1 MNLKLRQTTDKIFTF
16 SSGFAVVLMVLALIL
31 ILGPIFKKGST
42 AVFFEGTNEFR
53 KMQYNLFHRGDPQ
66 KIKAEQFKI
75 DRARKTALD
84 IYLKFAAGL
93 DTESLYKQTKKIYRK
108 YKIQLNNRV
117 EANQLTKKQA
127 RKLKK
132 IAKKTRNKILEA
144 LESENKNQALD
155 AIIAAENLANNKNF
169 KHTAAAEYAKISG
182 IYKNVVKT
190 VDLKKRKEYAKSL
203 TKVKEILRRLFG
215 PLPGEELPAVQFE
228 QYGATRW
235 DMAKIELDS
244 LLWEKKFI
252 SQEGSKELVEKKVR
266 RSASFAG
273 TAMENFFG
281 IVERDIKKMLQPK
294 STIYLNY
301 FTDKHTVSYFFGGV
315 GQEIVG
321 TSYITVLSMLF
332 AFPLGLVTAAFL
344 AEVKPQGKHS
354 GIVNIVLRI
363 IRTCINTLAGV
374 PSIVFGLFGLA
385 FFVLKVQ
392 PALGLSKEVS
402 ILAGAMT
409 LSVLI
414 LPVIIRAS
422 EEAIRSVPVHYK
434 EASLALGASKLRTF
448 VTVTMPAALPG
459 ILTGVILSMSRA
471 AGETAPLIFTA
482 VAMTGITA
490 ASVFDST
497 QILSYGSMDLATGAR
512 EGMRL
517 PHKQYGMVMTLIL
530 LVLLL
535 NITAIII
542 RWRVSKKLR
551 G

>member
-1 MNLKLRQTTDKIFTF
+1 MNLKLRQTTDKIFTI
-16 SSGFAVVLMVLALIL
+16 SSGFAVVLMILALVL
-31 ILGPIFKKGST
+31 ILGPIFIKGSS
-42 AVFFEGTNEFR
+42 AVFFKGTNEFR
-53 KMQYNLFHRGDPQ
+53 KMQYNLFDRGD
-66 KIKAEQFKI
+66 IKELNAERDEINK
-75 DRARKTALD
+75 ARKPALD
-84 IYLKFAAGL
+84 VYMNFAAGL
-93 DTESLYKQTKKIYRK
+93 DTESLHKLTKKIYRN
-108 YKIQLNNRV
+108 YKKQL
-117 EANQLTKKQA
+117 ANQVDAHSITKKQA

-132 IAKKTRNKILEA
+132 LAKKTRDNILDA
-144 LESENKNQALD
+144 LESDAKSDALKSIVK
-155 AIIAAENLANNKNF
+155 AKSLAENPAFKN
-169 KHTAAAEYAKISG
+169 TAAVEYVRITST
-182 IYKNVVKT
+182 YKTVVET

-203 TKVKEILRRLFG
+203 SKVKEILRRLFG
-215 PLPGEELPAVQFE
+215 PLPGEETPAVQFE
-228 QYGATRW
+228 QYGSTRW
-235 DMAKIELDS
+235 DMAQIELDS
-244 LLWEKKFI
+244 LLWEKKYVK
-252 SQEGSKELVEKKVR
+252 QEGSEQLVEKKVR
-266 RSASFAG
+266 RAKSFEG
-273 TAMENFFG
+273 TPMEDFFG
-281 IVERDIKKMLQPK
+281 IIERDAEKMLNPK
-294 STIYLNY
+294 STVYLNY

-321 TSYITVLSMLF
+321 TLYITVLSMLF
-332 AFPLGLVTAAFL
+332 AFPLGVITAAFL

-354 GIVNIVLRI
+354 GIINIVLRI

-409 LSVLI
+409 LAVLI

-422 EEAIRSVPVHYK
+422 EEAIRSVPVYYR

-448 VTVTMPAALPG
+448 ITVTMPAALPG